1 MPYTILLLVMAIIQH
16 TRGNQHVWTHP
27 VHEVNFFAARE
38 GVNPAMVPQ
47 QQMYS
52 PQPMVQQPLQQQMP
66 VQYTGTPPVNY
77 AALPPQQAPM
87 NTGYAQPP
95 ANTGYAQAPTNA
107 GYPPAPANTGY
118 LPDPA
123 NPGYAPAPANP
134 GYSQGPTNP
143 AYVQA

>member
-1 MPYTILLLVMAIIQH
+1 MPYTILVLVMAIIQH
-16 TRGNQHVWTHP
+16 SRGNQHVWTHP

-66 VQYTGTPPVNY
+66 VQYTGTPPANY
-77 AALPPQQAPM
+77 GTPPPQQVTPM

-95 ANTGYAQAPTNA
+95 TNTGH
-107 GYPPAPANTGY
+107 PPAPANT
-118 LPDPA
+118 
-123 NPGYAPAPANP
+123 
-134 GYSQGPTNP
+134 
-143 AYVQA
+143 